1 MANGEHGRPLRE
13 VGDDLTGTDDLR
25 RALVSDRR
33 RQLLVLLAEGDRHTL
48 TSAARALGPDAPVT
62 RSDQQ
67 AFRATYLALYH
78 EDVPI
83 LTRLGLVTYDDET
96 GVLTATDRG
105 LVLGREFA
113 GAR

>member
-1 MANGEHGRPLRE
+1 MTNGEHGPLRE
-13 VGDDLTGTDDLR
+13 VGDLAGTGDDLR
-25 RALVSDRR
+25 RVRVPDRR
-33 RQLLVLLAEGDRHTL
+33 RQLLTLLAERDRHTL

-67 AFRATYLALYH
+67 AFRAAYLALYH
-78 EDVPI
+78 EDVPV
-83 LTRLGLVTYDDET
+83 LTRLGLVTYDDDET

-105 LVLGREFA
+105 LALGRKFA